1 MDRSP
6 ILAANFILT
15 EKEKKK
21 STKVN
26 IFEVNLSQCFPNFFC
41 FGEKTL
47 VNQGPDST
55 FIDEASSTR
64 LSLSPRSSQVIKLIG
79 RTQLTRPRG
88 ESRVMSTLFY
98 ISLFDLSSNQNQAPF
113 EQKFATFA
121 SRAVF
126 VSLFFSSKTV
136 NL

>member
-26 IFEVNLSQCFPNFFC
+26 IFEVNLSQCFPNFFAL
-41 FGEKTL
+41 GKKKL
-47 VNQGPDST
+47 VNRGPVST

-64 LSLSPRSSQVIKLIG
+64 LSLSPSSSRVIKLI
-79 RTQLTRPRG
+79 
-88 ESRVMSTLFY
+88 
-98 ISLFDLSSNQNQAPF
+98 D
-113 EQKFATFA
+113 
-121 SRAVF
+121 
-126 VSLFFSSKTV
+126 
-136 NL
+136 